1 MENCERCKAK
11 IADFKCENCIRF
23 FCANCDSFVHSL
35 PSKIGHKRIFIN
47 TSFIQNKNLNSN
59 NSSNLPN
66 NNIINNN
73 NLNTYNNSQNNIN
86 EKVILKLSEREKEDL
101 RKKIKKLTEE
111 LNNTKR
117 ILYGNINENINN
129 IKENNL
135 EDNST
140 EKDTQIENLIK
151 ELNNQKEINLKLN
164 KKIKEYDNYIE
175 LLNQEHKIEIN
186 NLNNE
191 LENITNQKN
200 SIDNFY
206 KVKIEE
212 LHNLYQTE
220 REKIILNYEMQI
232 TKLNDG
238 YSENKKKYMKLMKER
253 ENYFKELEKNSKK
266 EKNELNSIIDK
277 LKDFNS
283 ISGKDQNDL
292 MKMNENL
299 KKALEEVNNELEITK
314 ENLKNTNKENKKLL
328 KKNNKILEE
337 NEEIK
342 KANNHLHGV
351 VYGRFRK

>member
-35 PSKIGHKRIFIN
+35 PSKIGHKRTFIN

-135 EDNST
+135 EDNSID
-140 EKDTQIENLIK
+140 KDTQIENLIK
-151 ELNNQKEINLKLN
+151 ELNNQKDINLKLN
-164 KKIKEYDNYIE
+164 EKIKEYDNYIE

>member
-1 MENCERCKAK
+1 
-11 IADFKCENCIRF
+11 
-23 FCANCDSFVHSL
+23 
-35 PSKIGHKRIFIN
+35 
-47 TSFIQNKNLNSN
+47 
-59 NSSNLPN
+59 
-66 NNIINNN
+66 
-73 NLNTYNNSQNNIN
+73 
-86 EKVILKLSEREKEDL
+86 
-101 RKKIKKLTEE
+101 
-111 LNNTKR
+111 
-117 ILYGNINENINN
+117 
-129 IKENNL
+129 
-135 EDNST
+135 
-140 EKDTQIENLIK
+140 
-151 ELNNQKEINLKLN
+151 
-164 KKIKEYDNYIE
+164 
-175 LLNQEHKIEIN
+175 
-186 NLNNE
+186 
-191 LENITNQKN
+191 
-200 SIDNFY
+200 
-206 KVKIEE
+206 
-212 LHNLYQTE
+212 
-220 REKIILNYEMQI
+220 MQI

-238 YSENKKKYMKLMKER
+238 YSENKKKYMKLMIER